1 MQGGGQEDPTPK
13 RELSDILSEEF
24 AAIGER
30 DRLAGIIGPNRS
42 IETALNEASQTTQN
56 ANPPPRNSAEAAEA
70 REKACRRRL
79 YQIGYGL
86 DFNALCLSGGGIRSA
101 AISLGVIQALV
112 DKGLLN
118 QFQYLSTVSGGGY
131 IGSWLSAWLHHTDDA
146 KEVLARLGSDR
157 SNFWTRKRHRSSTYA
172 STATILHPKLG
183 CSRPI
188 PGQRYRSCCAI
199 SPSTG

>member
-1 MQGGGQEDPTPK
+1 MPIDLPK
-13 RELSDILSEEF
+13 QTADWFDLESALAEELACIRGADAARLRRESGDGVT
-24 AAIGER
+24 GE
-30 DRLAGIIGPNRS
+30 GPGDET
-42 IETALNEASQTTQN
+42 IFTAL
-56 ANPPPRNSAEAAEA
+56 
-70 REKACRRRL
+70 
-79 YQIGYGL
+79 
-86 DFNALCLSGGGIRSA
+86 FNAGLWGLCLSGGGIRSA
-101 AISLGVIQALV
+101 TFALGLIQ
-112 DKGLLN
+112 GLAAAKLLPR
-118 QFQYLSTVSGGGY
+118 FDYLSTVSGGGY